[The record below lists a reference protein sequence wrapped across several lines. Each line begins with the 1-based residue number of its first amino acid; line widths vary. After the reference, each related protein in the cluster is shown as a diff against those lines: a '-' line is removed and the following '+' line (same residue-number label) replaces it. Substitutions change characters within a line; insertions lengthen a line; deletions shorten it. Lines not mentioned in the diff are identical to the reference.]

1 MELQRILVAVK
12 PGSAGTHVLRFAA
25 RLAAKTRARATA
37 VSVTDASAP
46 PTSAAPDHLNGMPL
60 LTVAGV
66 PAIEIA
72 RLAESTEADLIVLG
86 RDLPAGRVTRD
97 CGATVEGTVRRA
109 RVPCLLVPPGAR
121 AFHRFLVAVD
131 GGPDSGD
138 VIAAAHR
145 LARAYNAA
153 VQLVQVEEPVAAG
166 VGALT
171 GVDDG
176 PAPANHD
183 TLVCRGEP
191 VSEILRV
198 ARDQVTDVVVLGH
211 HRGGPVSP
219 HATSGVASRLVQ
231 RVPCA
236 VLTVPI

>member
-1 MELQRILVAVK
+1 MDLQRILVAVK
-12 PGSAGTHVLRFAA
+12 PASPDDGLLRFAA
-25 RLAAKTRARATA
+25 RLAGRTRARLTA
-37 VSVTDASAP
+37 LSVTDVSSSSAP
-46 PTSAAPDHLNGMPL
+46 VAPDRRDGATV

-72 RLAESTEADLIVLG
+72 RHAEASGADLIVVG
-86 RDLPAGRVTRD
+86 RDIPAARVTRD

-109 RVPCLLVPPGAR
+109 HAPCLLVPPGAR
-121 AFHRFLVAVD
+121 AFRRVLVAID

-138 VIAAAHR
+138 VIAAAR
-145 LARAYNAA
+145 LIARAYNAA

-166 VGALT
+166 VAASGGGREAS
-171 GVDDG
+171 
-176 PAPANHD
+176 APDRD
-183 TLVCRGEP
+183 TIVCQGDP

-198 ARDQVTDVVVLGH
+198 ARDQAVDLVALGH

-219 HATSGVASRLVQ
+219 HATSGVASRLLQ

>member
-12 PGSAGTHVLRFAA
+12 PASPDAHVLRFAA
-25 RLAAKTRARATA
+25 QLAVKTRARATA

-60 LTVAGV
+60 LTVAGI

-72 RLAESTEADLIVLG
+72 RLAESTRADLIVLG
-86 RDLPAGRVTRD
+86 RDLPAGRATRD
-97 CGATVEGTVRRA
+97 CGAAVEGTVRRA
-109 RVPCLLVPPGAR
+109 RVPCLLVPPGVR
-121 AFHRFLVAVD
+121 PFRRLLVAVD

-166 VGALT
+166 VGART
-171 GVDDG
+171 GMDDG
-176 PAPANHD
+176 PAATHD
-183 TLVCRGEP
+183 ALVCRGDP

-198 ARDQVTDVVVLGH
+198 ARDQAADLLVLGH